1 MTGTNENASTE
12 RNPER
17 RAADHLIATELVAHG
32 DVTIEARVYAT
43 DAEVGEWVTLVPSLG
58 RGAADFTEEFGSTLT
73 RDLVEAGYRV
83 VLIEPRGFG
92 RSTGSFAAVSMEDL
106 ANDLKAV
113 FDALGIAEVH
123 IVGHAFGNRLSR
135 SFAAFHPDYIADVA
149 LLAAGGDFE
158 LSAEQSGSLVVS
170 TNPDGDPT
178 ERREAIDRA
187 FFAEGNDPDIWLDGW
202 SFELAVAQAGAVQT
216 IDPAFFKR
224 AGGKDI
230 LVVQP
235 SEDVIAPPELAGRV
249 LAEELGDQVT
259 LVEVEHAGH
268 ALLPEQPEAVTA
280 ALLEFFAR

>member
-12 RNPER
+12 RDPGG
-17 RAADHLIATELVAHG
+17 RAADRLVATELVAHG
-32 DVTIEARVYAT
+32 DATIEARVYAT
-43 DAEVGEWVTLVPSLG
+43 HADVGEWVTLVPSLG

-106 ANDLKAV
+106 ADDLKAV
-113 FDALGIAEVH
+113 VDALGIAEVH
-123 IVGHAFGNRLSR
+123 VVGHAFGNRLAR
-135 SFAAFHPDYIADVA
+135 SFAAFHPDDVADVV

-158 LSAEQSGSLVVS
+158 LSAEQRRNLVVS
-170 TNPDGDPT
+170 TNPEGDPT
-178 ERREAIDRA
+178 ESRDAIGRA

-202 SFELAVAQAGAVQT
+202 SFELAMAQAGAVQT

-235 SEDVIAPPELAGRV
+235 SEDAIAPPELAGRV

-259 LVEVEHAGH
+259 LVEVERAGH

-280 ALLEFFAR
+280 ALLEFYAR